1 MTYKNSNRSIITPLI
16 IAISILIGIFVGR
29 FMNSQPTQI
38 HASGGDKPYGKLDM
52 IVRMIDKSYV
62 DTVDTK
68 QMVEDAIPSI
78 IKKLDPHTVYIPSE
92 DFEGVNEG
100 LRGNFGGIGVQFLMH
115 KDTVAVVKV
124 IPNGPSQKA
133 GIIDGDRIVKVNDT
147 LIAGLKMNNEK
158 IMKMMRGEIGS
169 KIKLTIKRKNKKK
182 LFTKKIERGVI
193 PLKSVDIAYMMNDTL
208 AYIKVNKFAMNTYN
222 EFVSGLVKL
231 EKKGMKKL
239 IVDLRGNTGGF
250 LGNAINM
257 INEFLPN
264 KRIIVYTEGKS
275 SPRTD
280 YLANGKGRFMNL
292 PVAVLIDEESASASE
307 IFAGAIQD
315 NDRGFVVG
323 RRSFGKGLVQEQ
335 RRLFDGSAL
344 RLTVARYHS
353 PSGRCI
359 QKSYDEGKQ
368 KYYSDIYE
376 RYAHGE
382 FSVKDSIRFNDSLK
396 YTTTKGRF
404 VYGGGGIMPDIFVPI
419 DTMGFSKYLGK
430 LSKKAIV
437 YRYSFVYA
445 DAHREEFAKFKDY
458 KSILKHLKSKNLL
471 NDLVKYAAKNGIKK
485 DTKGLRISKEIIE
498 TRLYA
503 YIARHFIDDEGFYP
517 IIAELDNTLHKASKI
532 LEDNIEL
539 K

>member
-16 IAISILIGIFVGR
+16 ITISILIGIFVGR

-38 HASGGDKPYGKLDM
+38 HASGGDNPYGKLDM

-62 DTVDTK
+62 DTIDTK

-419 DTMGFSKYLGK
+419 DTIGFSKYLGK

-485 DTKGLRISKEIIE
+485 DIKGLRISKEIIE

-532 LEDNIEL
+532 LEDNTEL

>member
-517 IIAELDNTLHKASKI
+517 IIAELDNTLHKASRI

>member
-532 LEDNIEL
+532 LEDNTEL

>member
-471 NDLVKYAAKNGIKK
+471 NYLVKYAAKNGIKK

-517 IIAELDNTLHKASKI
+517 IIAELDNTLHKASRI

>member
-485 DTKGLRISKEIIE
+485 DIKGLRISKEIIE

-517 IIAELDNTLHKASKI
+517 IIAELDNTLHKASRI

>member
-1 MTYKNSNRSIITPLI
+1 MTYKNNPRSIITPLI
-16 IAISILIGIFVGR
+16 VAVSILIGIFVGR
-29 FMNSQPTQI
+29 TFNSQPTEI

-68 QMVEDAIPSI
+68 QMVEDAIPSL

-100 LRGNFGGIGVQFLMH
+100 LRGNFGGIGVQFIMH

-124 IPNGPSQKA
+124 VPNGPSQKA

-147 LIAGLKMNNEK
+147 LIAGLKMKTTN
-158 IMKMMRGEIGS
+158 IMKMMRGVIGS

-182 LFTKKIERGVI
+182 LITKNIERGAI
-193 PLKSVDIAYMMNDTL
+193 PLKSVDIAYMMKDSL
-208 AYIKVNKFAMNTYN
+208 AYIKINKFAMNTLN
-222 EFVSGLVKL
+222 EFVDGL
-231 EKKGMKKL
+231 EKLDKEGMKKL
-239 IVDLRGNTGGF
+239 IVDLRGNSGGF

-257 INEFLPN
+257 INEFLPD

-280 YLANGKGRFMNL
+280 YLANGKGRYLDL
-292 PVAVLIDEESASASE
+292 PIAVLIDEDSASASE

-315 NDRGFVVG
+315 NDRGFVIG

-359 QKSYDEGKQ
+359 QKSYENGK
-368 KYYSDIYE
+368 KEYYSDIYE
-376 RYAHGE
+376 RYTHGE
-382 FSVKDSIRFNDSLK
+382 FSVKDSIHFNDSLK

-404 VYGGGGIMPDIFVPI
+404 VYGGGGIMPDIFVPM
-419 DTMGFSKYLGK
+419 DTLGFSKYLGD
-430 LSKKAIV
+430 LAKKALI
-437 YRYSFVYA
+437 YKYSFVYA
-445 DAHREEFAKFKDY
+445 DAHRKEFAKFKDY
-458 KSILKHLKSKNLL
+458 KSIVKYLKSKNVLK
-471 NDLVKYAAKNGIKK
+471 DLISYAAKNGVKK
-485 DTKGLRISKEIIE
+485 DAKGLRLSKEIIE

-503 YIARHFIDDEGFYP
+503 YISRHFIDDEGFYP
-517 IIAELDNTLHKASKI
+517 IIANIDNTLQTASKV
-532 LEDNIEL
+532 LEDNTEL

>member
-485 DTKGLRISKEIIE
+485 DIKGLRISKEIIE

-532 LEDNIEL
+532 LEDNTEL

>member
-485 DTKGLRISKEIIE
+485 DIKGLRISKEIIE